1 MHQPSRLHRGR
12 LLLARGASSTGRQ
25 VSRRALR
32 LGVVWALVATATLG
46 LASSTT
52 SAADLPPIVGHATW
66 PATDTWENSTAPVV
80 GCDPI
85 AVQPASATSCL
96 LPFPDDFLTV
106 HDATTPTSRRVDFPA
121 ADMGQNNQGTRIDP
135 TAWNLQD
142 GFSPGSPIVV
152 HVPGIDLA
160 RSGVSPITAIGG
172 SLNTNNP
179 IVLLDASTGLRVP
192 YWAELDAN
200 DSNAGEQ
207 ALIIH
212 PAVNFGDGHHIIVA
226 LRRFQDASGTV
237 IPTTQV
243 FRDYKQSIT
252 PPTPAEQARV
262 PHMAAIFS
270 ELALHHVVRNDLYL
284 AWDFTVASTQSL
296 TGRMIHIR
304 DDAFAQLGSA
314 APSFSVT
321 TSTDFTS
328 TQNANV
334 AREVVGTFEVPNYLS
349 GTGGPG
355 STFTLDASGSP
366 IQNTTNP
373 MLTANFDCI
382 IPRDVISGGNPA
394 SGGSVYPAHAMLYG
408 HGLLGD
414 AGEVDSSPQESLANE
429 HDFVICGTNWLGLSQ
444 DDVATD
450 AGILQDIS
458 LFPTLPDR
466 GQQGMLDFL
475 YLGRL
480 MDLTSGFD
488 SSPAFQAAGAK
499 PLIAP
504 HDLSYDGNSQGGI
517 QGGALT
523 AVGQDFTRSI
533 LGVPGMDYSV
543 LLTRSVDFAPFLS
556 LLNVTYPDKLDQA
569 VGYAVMQML
578 WDRSEMDGYAN
589 HITSNPLPGTPVHQV
604 ILDEAFGDH
613 QVANITTETEAR
625 TIGARVHRPAL
636 AGGRSP
642 DTTPFW
648 GIASLPP
655 TPYAGSALFMWD
667 SGSPAPP
674 TTNTPPSAGADPHG
688 VPRAQPIVREQA
700 AAFLL
705 SGSVLD
711 VCGTTPC
718 TAVP

>member
-1 MHQPSRLHRGR
+1 MRQSSRSNRV
-12 LLLARGASSTGRQ
+12 A
-25 VSRRALR
+25 R
-32 LGVVWALVATATLG
+32 LGVVWMLVATATLG
-46 LASSTT
+46 VVSSTT
-52 SAADLPPIVGHATW
+52 SAADLPPSVSQATW
-66 PATDTWENSTAPVV
+66 PVTDTWENSTAPVV
-80 GCDPI
+80 GCDPM
-85 AVQPASATSCL
+85 VTDPVTATSCL
-96 LPFPDDFLTV
+96 LPFPDDFLTI
-106 HDATTPTSRRVDFPA
+106 HDPSTPTGRRVDFPA
-121 ADMGQNNQGTRIDP
+121 GDMAANTSATRIDP
-135 TAWNLQD
+135 TPWNLQD

-160 RSGVSPITAIGG
+160 RSGVAPITNIAA
-172 SLNTNNP
+172 SLSTNAP
-179 IVLLDASTGLRVP
+179 IVVLDATNGQRVP

-200 DSNAGEQ
+200 DPDPSEQ
-207 ALIIH
+207 ALLIH

-226 LRRFQDASGTV
+226 LRRLRDSSGAL
-237 IPTTQV
+237 IPTTPV
-243 FRDYKQSIT
+243 FRDYKQAVT

-262 PHMAAIFS
+262 PHLEAIFS

-296 TGRMIHIR
+296 TGRMTHIR

-314 APSFSVT
+314 APTFSVT
-321 TSTDFTS
+321 TSTDFT
-328 TQNANV
+328 TDQNTSV
-334 AREVVGTFEVPNYLS
+334 AREVIGTFQVPNYLS

-355 STFTLDASGSP
+355 STFVLDANGLP
-366 IQNTTNP
+366 IQNPTNP

-382 IPRDVISGGNPA
+382 VPRDVISSGSPA
-394 SGGSVYPAHAMLYG
+394 AGGSVYAAHAMLYG

-414 AGEVDSSPQESLANE
+414 ASEVDSSPQEHLANE
-429 HDFVICGTNWLGLSQ
+429 HDFVICGTNWLGLSE

-458 LFPTLPDR
+458 RFPTLPDR

-480 MDLTSGFD
+480 MDIISGFD
-488 SSPAFQAAGAK
+488 SSPAFQAAGGT

-523 AVGQDFTRSI
+523 AVGQDFTRSV
-533 LGVPGMDYSV
+533 LGVPGMDYAV
-543 LLTRSVDFAPFLS
+543 LLNRSVDFAPFLTF
-556 LLNVTYPDKLDQA
+556 LNANYPDKLDQA
-569 VGYAVMQML
+569 VGFAVMQML

-589 HITSNPLPGTPVHQV
+589 HITANPLPGTPVHQV
-604 ILDEAFGDH
+604 LLDEAFGDH
-613 QVANITTETEAR
+613 QVANVAAENEAR

-636 AGGRSP
+636 APGRSP
-642 DTTPFW
+642 DVSSFW
-648 GIASLPP
+648 GIASLPS

-667 SGSPAPP
+667 SGSPPAP
-674 TTNTPPSAGADPHG
+674 TTNVPPSAGNDPHG
-688 VPRAQPIVREQA
+688 VPRAQPIAREQA

-705 SGSVLD
+705 SGYVLN
-711 VCGTTPC
+711 VCGNAPC

>member
-1 MHQPSRLHRGR
+1 MRQPSRSNR
-12 LLLARGASSTGRQ
+12 LAGA
-25 VSRRALR
+25 
-32 LGVVWALVATATLG
+32 LGVVSMLVATTTLG
-46 LASSTT
+46 LASSAT
-52 SAADLPPIVGHATW
+52 SAADLPPSVAQVTW
-66 PATDTWENSTAPVV
+66 PVTDTWENSTAPVV
-80 GCDPI
+80 GCDPM
-85 AVQPASATSCL
+85 AEQPATATSCL

-106 HDATTPTSRRVDFPA
+106 HDPSTPTGRRVDFPT
-121 ADMGQNNQGTRIDP
+121 ADMGQNNGGVRIDP

-160 RSGVSPITAIGG
+160 RSGVALITNIGA
-172 SLNTNNP
+172 SLKTNAP
-179 IVLLDASTGLRVP
+179 IVLLDASTGQHVP

-200 DSNAGEQ
+200 DPNPAEQ
-207 ALIIH
+207 ALLIH
-212 PAVNFGDGHHIIVA
+212 PAVNFGDGHHIIVV
-226 LRRFQDASGTV
+226 LRRLEDSTGAR

-243 FRDYKQSIT
+243 FRDYKQAVT

-262 PHMAAIFS
+262 PHMEAIFS
-270 ELALHHVVRNDLYL
+270 ELARHHIVRNDLYL

-296 TGRMIHIR
+296 TGRMTHIR

-314 APSFSVT
+314 APTFSVT
-321 TSTDFTS
+321 TSTDFT
-328 TQNANV
+328 TAQNASV
-334 AREVVGTFEVPNYLS
+334 AREVVGTFQVPNYLS
-349 GTGGPG
+349 GSGGPG
-355 STFTLDASGSP
+355 STFVLGPDGLP
-366 IQNTTNP
+366 VQNPTNP

-382 IPRDVISGGNPA
+382 IPRDVISSGSPA
-394 SGGSVYPAHAMLYG
+394 SGGSVYPAHALLYG
-408 HGLLGD
+408 HGLLGS
-414 AGEVDSSPQESLANE
+414 AGEVTSGAQEHLANE
-429 HDFVICGTNWLGLSQ
+429 HDFVICGTNWLGLSE

-450 AGILQDIS
+450 AGILGDIS

-488 SSPAFQAAGAK
+488 SSPAFQAAGGT

-523 AVGQDFTRSI
+523 AVAEDFTRSV

-543 LLTRSVDFAPFLS
+543 LLSRSVDFAPFLS

-569 VGYAVMQML
+569 VGFAVMQML

-613 QVANITTETEAR
+613 QVANVAAENEAR

-636 AGGRSP
+636 APGRSP
-642 DTTPFW
+642 DVTSFW
-648 GIASLPP
+648 GIASLPA
-655 TPYAGSALFMWD
+655 TPYVGSALFMWD
-667 SGSPAPP
+667 SGSPTPP
-674 TTNTPPSAGADPHG
+674 TTNTPPSAGNDPHE
-688 VPRAQPIVREQA
+688 VPRSQPIVREQA

-705 SGSVLD
+705 NGYVLN
-711 VCGTTPC
+711 VCGAAPC